1 MYVLLIKITW
11 NQNMSSEMATKWKW
25 QNKFSEQKKKTLKKN
40 KLIFKVKSKL
50 NCNRKECSV
59 HDQNNSLA
67 LIKRWQRVEWP
78 KCARKIDE
86 NNDAINISK
95 ASDL

>member
-1 MYVLLIKITW
+1 
-11 NQNMSSEMATKWKW
+11 MSSEMAAKLEW
-25 QNKFSEQKKKTLKKN
+25 QNKFSEQKNAKKN
-40 KLIFKVKSKL
+40 KRIFKVKSKL
-50 NCNRKECSV
+50 NCNRKEWSV